1 MDTVGSV
8 LETDDNV
15 VALAEKEE
23 TSATT
28 LLRVIDRFKEKIAD
42 TVDEQNK
49 TVSISKKNV
58 ALQVSNVFEHSP
70 IFSEKKLHKTKIF
83 PLRVMSK
90 ERLNWSEHE

>member
-42 TVDEQNK
+42 TVDQKNK

-58 ALQVSNVFEHSP
+58 ALQVNKY
-70 IFSEKKLHKTKIF
+70 FSK
-83 PLRVMSK
+83 
-90 ERLNWSEHE
+90 